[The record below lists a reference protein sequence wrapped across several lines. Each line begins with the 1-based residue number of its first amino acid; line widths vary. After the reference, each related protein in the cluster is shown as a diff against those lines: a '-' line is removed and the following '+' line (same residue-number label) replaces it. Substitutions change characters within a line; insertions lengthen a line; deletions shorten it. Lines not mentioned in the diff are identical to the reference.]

1 MAEPRLWVSL
11 PESETET
18 GDAWCEPDDRYGVDH
33 RLRLVAFD
41 EAIERMVDEHLRQQ
55 GQEVAVVRGAMPR
68 FVEAGRDYCRRLL
81 AAALGDG

>member
-1 MAEPRLWVSL
+1 MAEELWRLAREGEKSEEHFCRDDCTD
-11 PESETET
+11 PEREI
-18 GDAWCEPDDRYGVDH
+18 G
-33 RLRLVAFD
+33 LVRMPFD
-41 EAIERMVDEHLRQQ
+41 EAVERMVDEHLRQQ